1 MASHRVPTALASS
14 FPMVERKASIKPC
27 PKLVFESL
35 SLSPKLSA
43 IRPAS
48 QLALRTPTEMVSS
61 GIQEMDAFTG
71 GLPRGALT
79 EICGTASSG
88 RTSMLLAALA
98 AATHRQEICAL
109 IDVSDAWDPHSAAA
123 AGVDFERLLWVRCGS
138 NPEGK
143 SKRTQGNGVKDF
155 AASIYPHCETK
166 NLEDAIEQA
175 LRVTDLVLQSG
186 GFGLVAIDLS
196 DVSPRAAHR
205 IPLASWFRFQRAVEH
220 TPTILF
226 VSTPS
231 PCARTCAALLL
242 KLEGQSSVAGSAC
255 LQKSP
260 STREPAHA
268 QLLGGLRMEGELL
281 RSRMERKPQDSIT
294 SFFSPTAWAA
304 G

>member
-1 MASHRVPTALASS
+1 MASQRVRTALASS
-14 FPMVERKASIKPC
+14 FPIVERKASKPC
-27 PKLVFESL
+27 PKLVFDNL
-35 SLSPKLSA
+35 SLAPKLSA

-48 QLALRTPTEMVSS
+48 QLAWRAPFEMVSS
-61 GIQEMDAFTG
+61 GIREMDEFTG

-79 EICGTASSG
+79 EICGMASSG

-98 AATHRQEICAL
+98 AATRRQEVCAL
-109 IDVSDAWDPHSAAA
+109 IDVSDACDPHSAAA

-143 SKRTQGNGVKDF
+143 RKPTEGNGLKNF
-155 AASIYPHCETK
+155 AASIYPHGEAK
-166 NLEDAIEQA
+166 NHEDAIEQS
-175 LRVTDLVLQSG
+175 LRVADLVLQSG

-196 DVSPRAAHR
+196 DVSPKAAQR

-231 PCARTCAALLL
+231 PCARTCASLLL
-242 KLEGQSSVAGSAC
+242 KLEGQCSVAASPS

-260 STREPAHA
+260 GNREPAHA

-281 RSRMERKPQDSIT
+281 RSRIERKPQASIT